1 MLPTVPQD
9 SPLACG
15 VGAGA
20 HSGSNALSGGCASKI
35 NERLT
40 FNAAA
45 SFIPANQ
52 EYKGNNNSWLGRAG
66 FVYKLGKINNP
77 NLISIKEK
85 KGLQKK
91 VESLISRNKSIE
103 DKNKELEKSP
113 ALQKERLEKL
123 EQIEL
128 VLKSQWILRILLLN
142 FLKVFNRQK

>member
-1 MLPTVPQD
+1 M
-9 SPLACG
+9 
-15 VGAGA
+15 
-20 HSGSNALSGGCASKI
+20 
-35 NERLT
+35 R
-40 FNAAA
+40 
-45 SFIPANQ
+45 
-52 EYKGNNNSWLGRAG
+52 
-66 FVYKLGKINNP
+66 
-77 NLISIKEK
+77 EK

-113 ALQKERLEKL
+113 ALQNERLEKL